1 MQRGREMPD
10 FAAHE
15 RAYGR
20 TVAPYSD
27 APPDAWIDAS
37 LLAHAEAMGEE
48 VAPVLVAARDA
59 VRAHG
64 DDISRA
70 VLDEASRENSAVPIV
85 ARLRAILSKRPGPA
99 ERAAKAL
106 VHFVQGEMFIALA
119 HEIPGA
125 GARTT
130 VRIATRDR
138 LEPALCGAR
147 RIRELPPELRPRW
160 LGTGHAADPVS
171 IWRSEPP
178 ACFEGDHHLAVEI
191 APNPSS
197 FGEAMLVA
205 HQGAARTL
213 VLLTHPDLE
222 DELAT
227 PTIASV
233 LPSGWSYLRGDYPR
247 AHGHSLYPNGAPLP
261 RGFARVPDSDLFALC
276 AARTWTGS
284 LADAIWLRR
293 RDDFRALC

>member
-1 MQRGREMPD
+1 MLSDRDMP
-10 FAAHE
+10 FFTLHE
-15 RAYGR
+15 ERYGR
-20 TVAPYSD
+20 VVSPYSD

-37 LLAHAEAMGEE
+37 LLAHAEAVGEE

-64 DDISRA
+64 DDTSRA
-70 VLDEASRENSAVPIV
+70 VLDEASRGNSAVPIM

-106 VHFVQGEMFIALA
+106 VHFVRGEMFIALA

-125 GARTT
+125 GARAT

-160 LGTGHAADPVS
+160 LGAGHAADPVS
-171 IWRSEPP
+171 IWRTEPP
-178 ACFEGDHHLAVEI
+178 TCFEGEHHLAVEI
-191 APNPSS
+191 APSPSS
-197 FGEAMLVA
+197 FGEAMLLA
-205 HQGAARTL
+205 HLGAARTL
-213 VLLTHPDLE
+213 VLLVQRDRR
-222 DELAT
+222 DEIPT

-233 LPSGWSYLRGDYPR
+233 LPSGWSYLRGDDR
-247 AHGHSLYPNGAPLP
+247 VAAHPNYPNGAPLP
-261 RGFARVPDSDLFALC
+261 RGFVRVPDPDLFALC